1 MKYIIKKIASLV
13 ITLLIISFVT
23 FFAFSI
29 IPGDA
34 AASKLGMDA
43 TPEQVEE
50 LREEMGLNGP
60 VMSRYLRWLGKAAKG
75 DFGKSYRYDMPV
87 TKLIS
92 DRLGATVGLACL
104 SLVLILLFS
113 VPLGLLSAARP
124 NGHVDN
130 ILTVLTQVG
139 MAIPQF
145 FLGIVLTLVFGIL
158 LSWFKTGS
166 YVSPGED
173 FGGFV
178 TFMILPAISVAIPK
192 MSMMVKYLRD
202 CIVSEKK
209 NDYVR
214 TAKAKG
220 NGEAAILFKHVLKNA
235 VISAITFFAMIAAEA
250 LAGSIVVEQ
259 VFAIPGLGRLLVNS
273 INSRDFPVVNAIVL
287 YMASLV
293 VIMNTLAD
301 ISYRIV
307 DPRVSRVD

>member
-23 FFAFSI
+23 FLAFTV

-34 AASKLGMDA
+34 AASRLGMDA

-60 VMSRYLRWLGKAAKG
+60 VLTRYFKWLGKAARG

-87 TKLIS
+87 AELIS

-104 SLVLILLFS
+104 SLVLILVFA
-113 VPLGLLSAARP
+113 VPLSLLSSAKP
-124 NGHVDN
+124 NGTADN
-130 ILTVLTQVG
+130 ILTTLTQVG
-139 MAIPQF
+139 MAVPQF
-145 FLGIVLTLVFGIL
+145 FLGIVLTLVFGIF

-166 YVSPGED
+166 YVSPKEN
-173 FGGFV
+173 FGGFMS
-178 TFMILPAISVAIPK
+178 FMLLPAISVSIPK
-192 MSMMVKYLRD
+192 LSMMVKYLRD

-235 VISAITFFAMIAAEA
+235 VISAITFFAMIAAEV

-259 VFAIPGLGRLLVNS
+259 VFGIPGLGRLLVNS
-273 INSRDFPVVNAIVL
+273 ISSRDFPVVNAIVL
-287 YMASLV
+287 YMAALV
-293 VIMNTLAD
+293 VVMNTLAD

-307 DPRVSRVD
+307 DPRVSRAD

>member
-23 FFAFSI
+23 FLAFAV

-34 AASKLGMDA
+34 AVSKLGMDA

-50 LREEMGLNGP
+50 LREEMGLKGS
-60 VMSRYLRWLGKAAKG
+60 VMSRYLRWLGNAARG
-75 DFGKSYRYDMPV
+75 NFGKSYRYDMPV
-87 TKLIS
+87 TELIS
-92 DRLGATVGLACL
+92 ERLGATVGLACV
-104 SLVLILLFS
+104 SLVLILVFS
-113 VPLGLLSAARP
+113 VPLSLLSAAKP
-124 NGHVDN
+124 NGAVDN
-130 ILTVLTQVG
+130 VLTILTQIG

-166 YVSPGED
+166 YVSPSVD
-173 FGGFV
+173 FGGLLS
-178 TFMILPAISVAIPK
+178 FMILPAISVAIPK

-235 VISAITFFAMIAAEA
+235 VISAITFFAMITAEV

-259 VFAIPGLGRLLVNS
+259 VFGIPGLGRLLVNS
-273 INSRDFPVVNAIVL
+273 INNRDFPVVNVIVL
-287 YMASLV
+287 YMAALV

-307 DPRVSRVD
+307 DPRVSRAD